1 MKVMWNCSCSPVWL
15 FVTPW
20 TNRSPPRSS
29 VYESL
34 QARIPEWGVFPFLE
48 KGRFSPTQDWAWVS
62 WIAGQFF
69 TIWTTREVPIKHD
82 MATTKNVTQLY
93 GSECRYLDTDVNNVV
108 FQFIF
113 LWKDNCFTELHC
125 FLSNIIKNKK
135 MPVGWQTA
143 EWSERS
149 VVRVETAL
157 ISNPLS
163 FLLLDTYFVIVCFPH
178 WRKKLGV
185 EIVADSVDKWL
196 S

>member
-1 MKVMWNCSCSPVWL
+1 MWCALWLSRVGL

-20 TNRSPPRSS
+20 TVPHQAPLSLEFSRQEYRSGVSFPSWRREGFPQPR
-29 VYESL
+29 
-34 QARIPEWGVFPFLE
+34 
-48 KGRFSPTQDWAWVS
+48 DWAWVS
-62 WIAGQFF
+62 CI
-69 TIWTTREVPIKHD
+69 TIWTTRQVPIKHD

>member
-1 MKVMWNCSCSPVWL
+1 MCCVWWLSRVWL

-20 TNRSPPRSS
+20 TVPHQAPLSLEFSRQEHQSGVSFPSWRREGFSQPR
-29 VYESL
+29 
-34 QARIPEWGVFPFLE
+34 
-48 KGRFSPTQDWAWVS
+48 DWTWVS

-69 TIWTTREVPIKHD
+69 TIWTTKEVPIKHD
-82 MATTKNVTQLY
+82 MATKKKCHSTVWQWMQIPWHWCK
-93 GSECRYLDTDVNNVV
+93 EC
-108 FQFIF
+108 IF
-113 LWKDNCFTELHC
+113 LIYFFFLSKDNCFTELHC

-149 VVRVETAL
+149 VVHVETAL

-163 FLLLDTYFVIVCFPH
+163 FLLLDTYFVIVCFSH
-178 WRKKLGV
+178 WRKKLGG